1 MAIAITVE
9 EVNLISNLA
18 IQFNHVLARMTLDDL
33 LTLMRRKYGIPWEKH
48 IREDVCRNGE

>member
-33 LTLMRRKYGIPWEKH
+33 LTLMRRKYGILWEKH